1 MIKSDKIIIIK
12 ELIENGNLKK
22 DIELNANDVKKDSI
36 KKVKNSIKEKIEE
49 KLDLLYLFIGYELIK
64 DNVNIQHLNFDNDTN
79 EKIKNIDLDELI
91 GLLRLY
97 ESYENGKSIEFLK

>member
-49 KLDLLYLFIGYELIK
+49 KLDLLYLFIG
-64 DNVNIQHLNFDNDTN
+64 
-79 EKIKNIDLDELI
+79 KIFWW
-91 GLLRLY
+91 Y
-97 ESYENGKSIEFLK
+97 FW